1 MSAMIFSRNNLL
13 LLSGIL
19 LVLCSCDR
27 PEREVYENADGRFVR
42 FNLQIDKNGKQVQFG
57 EVNPAADVVSFYE
70 QKTVETLAI
79 PVTITSETLQERVE
93 VTFSVDTV
101 GGYDAFAVE
110 PADGVLAFEGNILTD
125 TIFIDYL
132 SRWEGDGDS
141 QIVLELETV
150 SDDSIMIGHPNS
162 VEKNDKLTISLEELN
177 LRYYL
182 PVMNTIEILGEAGEE
197 VLLVVSFPDGLFPDE
212 LEEVDLLVNTS
223 ADFIFSLERLPFD
236 ADSREIVYR
245 FTLGEPLDEDLFMFR
260 AEFTL
265 AALDVYLLS
274 GNSKLTVVKPVL
286 VERDNALNTA
296 ANFYD
301 VSNSLYRTYGENWM
315 DFNED
320 DTCEWVSFNA
330 FTYPVEVAS
339 NHPHAVLADD
349 GGNDDPADDV
359 YHHAFRIGFNSP
371 NAGNTTNSFNM
382 KRWFNNE
389 SNDGEYSSGFNVTQA
404 LEFFPDDGTSAVSG
418 VVKVVPQDL
427 LISTRI
433 ETDVY
438 RSYTIAIE
446 GEGEYVE
453 IADGVFEITLELRA
467 TNAELFGGTRT
478 ALYKIWNT
486 NDYADPVD
494 IGEECFQPMDL

>member
-1 MSAMIFSRNNLL
+1 
-13 LLSGIL
+13 
-19 LVLCSCDR
+19 
-27 PEREVYENADGRFVR
+27 
-42 FNLQIDKNGKQVQFG
+42 
-57 EVNPAADVVSFYE
+57 
-70 QKTVETLAI
+70 
-79 PVTITSETLQERVE
+79 
-93 VTFSVDTV
+93 
-101 GGYDAFAVE
+101 
-110 PADGVLAFEGNILTD
+110 
-125 TIFIDYL
+125 
-132 SRWEGDGDS
+132 
-141 QIVLELETV
+141 
-150 SDDSIMIGHPNS
+150 
-162 VEKNDKLTISLEELN
+162 
-177 LRYYL
+177 
-182 PVMNTIEILGEAGEE
+182 
-197 VLLVVSFPDGLFPDE
+197 
-212 LEEVDLLVNTS
+212 
-223 ADFIFSLERLPFD
+223 
-236 ADSREIVYR
+236 
-245 FTLGEPLDEDLFMFR
+245 
-260 AEFTL
+260 
-265 AALDVYLLS
+265 
-274 GNSKLTVVKPVL
+274 
-286 VERDNALNTA
+286 
-296 ANFYD
+296 
-301 VSNSLYRTYGENWM
+301 M